1 MKFGAACLLALL
13 APAGHALAATAY
25 VSDDLILGVYS
36 QQNQSAERLA
46 TLHSGASVETL
57 ASSGDYTQVRTADG
71 TTGWVK
77 SSFLVSHEPA
87 AARVKELE
95 DELNRSHA
103 TAPALAE
110 AAAQSEAARL
120 QEALAASR
128 AELAALRA
136 SLPAAG
142 AAAGGGAGTVLAA
155 VARETWRYGAAALVA
170 LGLGFWWGHAALAR
184 RIRKKFGGIK
194 VY

>member
-1 MKFGAACLLALL
+1 VKPGAACLLALL
-13 APAGHALAATAY
+13 ASAGHAIAATAY
-25 VSDDLILGVYS
+25 VSDDLILGVYAE
-36 QQNQSAERLA
+36 QNQAGERLA
-46 TLHSGASVETL
+46 TLHSGATVETL

-71 TTGWVK
+71 ITGWVK

-103 TAPALAE
+103 TEPALAE
-110 AAAQSEAARL
+110 AAAQNEAAHL
-120 QEALAASR
+120 KEALAASR
-128 AELAALRA
+128 AELAALRS

-142 AAAGGGAGTVLAA
+142 AASGTGAGTDLAA
-155 VARETWRYGAAALVA
+155 VARETWRYGAAALAA
-170 LGLGFWWGHAALAR
+170 LALGFWWGYASLAR